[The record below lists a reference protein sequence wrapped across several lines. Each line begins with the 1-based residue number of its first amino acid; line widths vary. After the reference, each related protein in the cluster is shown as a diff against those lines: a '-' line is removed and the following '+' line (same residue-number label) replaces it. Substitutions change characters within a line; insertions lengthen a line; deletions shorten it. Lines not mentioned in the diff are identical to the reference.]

1 MLWATVYPP
10 RRFPE
15 EKESCKGGTIGDL
28 VKYLQ
33 QFPQDW
39 SISVLSKD
47 GKLRDEI
54 YLEDQVVGTVLLS
67 QGEEIGL

>member
-15 EKESCKGGTIGDL
+15 EKESCKAGTIGDL